1 MARSD
6 DAQHD
11 LDELGALLRTH
22 RKLSGLSGVETARRA
37 GFTQSKLSKI
47 ENGVLLPGP
56 DDVRRLTTALR
67 MDSAATGEALE
78 LARRLEID
86 QSAPRIVLRRGA
98 LTEHTTLLTRFGSAG
113 SVVAADPSVVPD
125 WLRTRD
131 YLLAAAGPLSE
142 RNVRAATSLQARRQ
156 RLLATPGITF
166 EFYVYESAL
175 RTRVGSALVM
185 ADQIEAI
192 RTAAERHPNVVV
204 RAVKDQAEVAPPL
217 IHGFELRDNRQ
228 VVLTMMPGAA
238 LITADDDIAPFRQ
251 IIGSLRAC
259 ALNEA
264 GSQDFLLRL
273 ANAYRLDGRT
283 KLAC

>member
-11 LDELGALLRTH
+11 LDDLGALIRTH
-22 RKLSGLSGVETARRA
+22 RKRAQLTGAEAARRA
-37 GFTQSKLSKI
+37 GFTQSKLSKL
-47 ENGVLLPGP
+47 ENGILLPSP
-56 DDVRRLTTALR
+56 DDVRRLTTVLC

-86 QSAPRIVLRRGA
+86 QSAPRIVLRRGS
-98 LTEHTTLLTRFGSAG
+98 LTEHTTLLTRFGTTG

-131 YLLAAAGPLSE
+131 YLLAAAGRLSE
-142 RNVRAATSLQARRQ
+142 RNVHAATSLMAKRQ

-166 EFYVYESAL
+166 ELYLYESAL
-175 RTRVGSALVM
+175 RTRVGSALIM
-185 ADQIEAI
+185 AEQIEAI
-192 RTAAERHPNVVV
+192 RTAAQLHPNVVV
-204 RAVKDQAEVAPPL
+204 RVVKGQAEVAPPL
-217 IHGFELRDNRQ
+217 IHGFELRDDRQ
-228 VVLTMMPGAA
+228 VVLTMVPGAA

-251 IIGSLRAC
+251 IIASLREC
-259 ALNEA
+259 ALSEA
-264 GSQDFLLRL
+264 KSQDFLYRL
-273 ANAYRLDGRT
+273 ANAYRMDGRT